1 MIHLNG
7 SFLGIECG
15 NPILSVN
22 EPFATEARRQ
32 SYNQRPPE

>member
-15 NPILSVN
+15 NPILSKN
-22 EPFATEARRQ
+22 EPFAIEARRQ
-32 SYNQRPPE
+32 NCN